1 MSHLPTWWLIWLAVV
16 VVFAVVRG
24 VFVRKAS
31 ARRERERLERAAER
45 PARQSRP
52 RPRRTGIAHES
63 PLRAEGRPLATSD
76 QLISA
81 GAIITA
87 AEPDLL
93 QADPIA

>member
-1 MSHLPTWWLIWLAVV
+1 MSHFPTWWLIWLVLV

-24 VFVRKAS
+24 VFVWKAS
-31 ARRERERLERAAER
+31 VRRERERLERAVER

-52 RPRRTGIAHES
+52 GRRHAGIAHQS
-63 PLRAEGRPLATSD
+63 PLRADGQPLATRD
-76 QLISA
+76 QLIAA

-93 QADPIA
+93 QADQIA